1 MLSNRFTR
9 LVATVIVDAIMLGL
23 LALLMYGTSLECVDD
38 FSGCAVLILALCGL
52 HQLFGDVFAIKLFDN
67 KFFVSIKRIVFYA
80 AAFLLTLLFSVLF
93 FQNLEY
99 DVWKDLSF
107 IERTFFVAYGW
118 ATPLALVCCVV
129 GNTLLDEQWIPFYAP
144 ASIVAS
150 FLVGL
155 LFAALG
161 ETVAKF
167 ALIIG
172 LIALVVGL
180 IFYIKCGGKIY
191 MTESEIEDLLYVPDS
206 ATQGGSSRSSSRG
219 SSYSSSR
226 SSGSSYSGSSYSS
239 SSSDNRKSDGV
250 FLNDF
255 SISMHSIANYSGCS
269 VSLCYGAEMQV
280 QVYDS
285 IMSHSV
291 EFTLSVVID
300 IGNCTA
306 QSEGD
311 MRDIAN
317 DRDKELQ
324 RIVNEI
330 ASDAEDVLA
339 KMREKYTDYDGS
351 MRINVK
357 VGNIRVS
364 Q

>member
-23 LALLMYGTSLECVDD
+23 VALLMYGTSLECVDD

-118 ATPLALVCCVV
+118 ATPLAIVCCVV

-226 SSGSSYSGSSYSS
+226 SSGSSYSS
-239 SSSDNRKSDGV
+239 SSSDNRKSDSV
-250 FLNDF
+250 FFSDF
-255 SISMHSIANYSGCS
+255 STRMHSIANYSGCT
-269 VSLCYGAEMQV
+269 VDLPYGASMNV
-280 QVYDS
+280 QVHES
-285 IMSHSV
+285 ILLHSV
-291 EFTLSVVID
+291 EFTVSVVIN
-300 IGNCTA
+300 IENCTA
-306 QSEGD
+306 QNQGD

-330 ASDAEDVLA
+330 ASDAEDVLSE
-339 KMREKYTDYDGS
+339 MREKYTDYDGS